1 MSSPFP
7 LESADGAPFGWSD
20 RYPRARGGP
29 PTYPYRPLS
38 SPAAVFLLSFN
49 MLKHI
54 TGELF
59 AFTLVMEIVES

>member
-38 SPAAVFLLSFN
+38 SPATVFLLSFV
-49 MLKHI
+49 MF

-59 AFTLVMEIVES
+59 AFTLVMGIVEN